1 MNNFKKIGL
10 TALAASLVSV
20 SANAG
25 SMSVSGSA
33 SMGTAGYSG
42 KEVTSGNEYSMGN
55 QLTFSGSGEL
65 DNGLTVSLSFVLDQ
79 GDDKKTTEI
88 TAAAPANATSP
99 FDSHSVT
106 ISSDSL
112 GTLVFS
118 GEGGSSTASAIDT
131 TAAGDLWDAFDG
143 MTYADGQNDG
153 NSIVASATAGV
164 GDNAFFYTSPALMD
178 GLSLTA
184 SWAPQGSTTP
194 AKTGFG
200 VNYTGMEGL
209 TVKYAVADVV
219 KGATETANGD
229 STVLSLSYAYGPVT
243 VAYSDMAYDIGTA
256 TADVDTTGMKITY
269 TVSDELSVSYAQET
283 INKAAASVDAEYEAI
298 TAAYTT
304 GGMTISAGIYE
315 ADAASFS
322 NNANEDYDKWSLGA
336 SFAF

>member
-25 SMSVSGSA
+25 EMSVAGSA
-33 SMGTAGYSG
+33 SIGTAGYSG
-42 KEVTSGNEYSMGN
+42 TAVTSGNEWSMGN

-65 DNGLTVSLSFVLDQ
+65 DNGLNVSLSFVIDQ
-79 GDDKKTTEI
+79 GDDE
-88 TAAAPANATSP
+88 NNDETSP

-112 GTLVFS
+112 GTLVMS

-143 MTYADGQNDG
+143 MTNADGQTDG
-153 NSIVASATAGV
+153 QGVASATAGV
-164 GDNAFFYTSPALMD
+164 GGNAFFYTSPELME
-178 GLSLTA
+178 GLTLTA
-184 SWAPQGSTTP
+184 SWGPSAATTE
-194 AKTGFG
+194 AKTGYG
-200 VNYTGMEGL
+200 LNYTGVEGL
-209 TVKYAVADVV
+209 SVKYASADVI
-219 KGATETANGD
+219 KGNTATANGD
-229 STVLSLSYAYGPVT
+229 STVLNASYAYGPVT

-256 TADVDTTGMKITY
+256 NSDVDTTAWKVSY

-283 INKAAASVDAEYEAI
+283 IDREGTTVDAEYEGI
-298 TAAYTT
+298 SAAYTT
-304 GGMTISAGIYE
+304 GGMTISAGMYE
-315 ADAASFS
+315 ADSASFTT
-322 NNANEDYDKWSLGA
+322 NANEDYEKWTLGA

>member
-25 SMSVSGSA
+25 EMSVAGSA
-33 SMGTAGYSG
+33 SIGTAGYSG
-42 KEVTSGNEYSMGN
+42 TAVTSGNEWSMGN

-65 DNGLTVSLSFVLDQ
+65 DNGLNVSLSFVIDQ
-79 GDDKKTTEI
+79 GDDE
-88 TAAAPANATSP
+88 NNDETSP

-112 GTLVFS
+112 GTLVMS

-143 MTYADGQNDG
+143 MTNADGQTDG
-153 NSIVASATAGV
+153 QGVASATAGV
-164 GDNAFFYTSPALMD
+164 GGNSFFYTSPELME
-178 GLSLTA
+178 GLTLTA
-184 SWAPQGSTTP
+184 SWGPSAATTE
-194 AKTGFG
+194 AKTGYG
-200 VNYTGMEGL
+200 LNYTGVEGL
-209 TVKYAVADVV
+209 SVKYASADVI
-219 KGATETANGD
+219 KGNTATANGD
-229 STVLSLSYAYGPVT
+229 STVLNVSYAYGPVT

-256 TADVDTTGMKITY
+256 NSDVDTTAWKVSY

-283 INKAAASVDAEYEAI
+283 IDREGTTVDAEYEGI
-298 TAAYTT
+298 SAAYTT
-304 GGMTISAGIYE
+304 GGMTISAGMYE
-315 ADAASFS
+315 ADSASFTT
-322 NNANEDYDKWSLGA
+322 NANEDYEKWTLGA

>member
-1 MNNFKKIGL
+1 
-10 TALAASLVSV
+10 
-20 SANAG
+20 
-25 SMSVSGSA
+25 
-33 SMGTAGYSG
+33 MGTAGYSG
-42 KEVTSGNEYSMGN
+42 TSVVSGNEYSMGN

-79 GDDKKTTEI
+79 GDDKKTTEN

-106 ISSDSL
+106 VSSDSL

-143 MTYADGQNDG
+143 MTNADGQTDG
-153 NSIVASATAGV
+153 QGVASATAGV
-164 GDNAFFYTSPALMD
+164 GGNAFFYTSPELVD
-178 GLSLTA
+178 GLTVTGSFGPKAAATA
-184 SWAPQGSTTP
+184 

-219 KGATETANGD
+219 KGNTTTANGD

-243 VAYSDMAYDIGTA
+243 VAYSDMQYDIGTA
-256 TADVDTTGMKITY
+256 SSDVDTTGMKVSY
-269 TVSDELSVSYAQET
+269 TVSDELSISYAQET
-283 INKAAASVDAEYEAI
+283 IDFDLI
-298 TAAYTT
+298 LFFLM
-304 GGMTISAGIYE
+304 GMFGQI
-315 ADAASFS
+315 
-322 NNANEDYDKWSLGA
+322 
-336 SFAF
+336 